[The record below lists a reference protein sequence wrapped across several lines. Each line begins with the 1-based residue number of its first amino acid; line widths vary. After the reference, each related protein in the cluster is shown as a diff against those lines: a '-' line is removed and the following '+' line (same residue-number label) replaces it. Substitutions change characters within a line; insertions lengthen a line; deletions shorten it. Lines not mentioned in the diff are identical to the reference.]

1 MSEKTVRVRFAPSPT
16 GPLHMG
22 GIRTALYNYLF
33 AKKNQGSFI
42 LRIEDTDQGRYV
54 SGAEQYIID
63 ALNWCKLNPDESPVN
78 PGKYGPYR
86 QSERKQMYRQYAD
99 YLIEKGFAYYAFDT
113 PEELENMRAL
123 AKKAKMPNWQYN
135 VISRNS
141 MVNSLTLSED
151 ETNKKLAKGEPY
163 TIRIK
168 MPRNEDVRFY
178 DEIRGWVVVNTN
190 NMDDK
195 VIFKGDGM
203 PTYHLANVVDD
214 YCMEISHVIRGEEW
228 LPSAP
233 LHVLLYKY
241 LGWETSMPK
250 FAHLPLILKPDG
262 NGKLSKRDGDR
273 LGFPVF
279 PLEWK
284 DPVSNEISSGYKEN
298 GYFHDAFI
306 NMLAF
311 LGWNPG
317 DSREIFNLNELIE
330 AFSIERVGKSGAK
343 FDPDKTK
350 WFNQQYLR
358 AKSNTELA
366 SLLNNN
372 QKIDADNSFIEGV
385 VNLMKERASFID
397 ELLADDY
404 FFNAPENY
412 DEKTLKKKWKANTS
426 SNMKILKQKLIS
438 LNSFDAETIEQG
450 FKDFL
455 EENNL
460 GMGAALP
467 NFRLLVTGKGMGP
480 SMFQI
485 AALLG
490 KEEVLSRFDSGL
502 SRISTIKEETS
513 L

>member
-1 MSEKTVRVRFAPSPT
+1 MSQKNVRVRFAPSPT

-33 AKKNQGSFI
+33 AKKNKGDFI

-54 SGAEQYIID
+54 PGAEKYIID
-63 ALNWCKLNPDESPVN
+63 ALNWCGLVPDESPVS
-78 PGKYGPYR
+78 PGDFGPYR

-99 YLIEKGFAYYAFDT
+99 MLIEKGFAYYAFDT
-113 PEELENMRAL
+113 PEDLENMRDL

-135 VISRNS
+135 VISRTS
-141 MVNSLTLSED
+141 MKNSLTLSAD
-151 ETNKKLAKGEPY
+151 ETEKILANGDPF

-178 DEIRGWVVVNTN
+178 DEIRGWVIVNTN

-214 YCMEISHVIRGEEW
+214 YSMKISHVIRGEEW

-241 LGWETSMPK
+241 LGWEEVMPK

-279 PLEWK
+279 PLEWT
-284 DPVSNEISSGYKEN
+284 DPETKEVSSGYKEK
-298 GYFHDAFI
+298 GYFKDAFI

-317 DSREIFNLNELIE
+317 DSREIFSLPELIA
-330 AFSIERVGKSGAK
+330 AFSLERVGKSGAK

-358 AKSNTELA
+358 SKSNNELA
-366 SLLNNN
+366 ELLQPKTSHDVSLEYL
-372 QKIDADNSFIEGV
+372 EGV
-385 VNLMKERASFID
+385 AGLMKERASFVE
-397 ELLADDY
+397 ELLLDDY
-404 FFNAPENY
+404 FFTAPKEY
-412 DEKTLKKKWKANTS
+412 DAKTLRKKWKPATAT
-426 SNMKILKQKLIS
+426 NMELLKTALMTISDFKAEKIES
-438 LNSFDAETIEQG
+438 V

-455 EENNL
+455 LKNEL

-480 SMFQI
+480 SMFET

-490 KEEVLSRFDSGL
+490 KDEVLKRFENGIQS
-502 SRISTIKEETS
+502 IENIKAKLAT
-513 L
+513 

>member
-1 MSEKTVRVRFAPSPT
+1 MSENNVRVRFAPSPT

-33 AKKNQGSFI
+33 AKKNNGAFI

-54 SGAEQYIID
+54 PGAEKYIID
-63 ALNWCKLNPDESPVN
+63 SLNWCGLHPDESPVN
-78 PGKYGPYR
+78 PGKYGPYK
-86 QSERKQMYRQYAD
+86 QSERKEMYKQYAD
-99 YLIEKGFAYYAFDT
+99 LLIEKGNAYYAFDT
-113 PEELENMRAL
+113 PEDLEKMREL

-135 VISRNS
+135 VISRTS
-141 MVNSLTLSED
+141 MKNSLTLSAD
-151 ETNKKLAKGEPY
+151 ETEKILSTGDPY

-168 MPRNEDVRFY
+168 MPRNEDVRFF
-178 DEIRGWVVVNTN
+178 DEIRGWVIVNTN

-214 YCMEISHVIRGEEW
+214 YLMKISHVIRGEEW

-241 LGWETSMPK
+241 LGWEEIMPK

-284 DPVSNEISSGYKEN
+284 DPVSNEMSSGYKEN
-298 GYFHDAFI
+298 GYFKDAFI

-317 DSREIFNLNELIE
+317 DSREIFSLAELID
-330 AFSIERVGKSGAK
+330 AFSLERVGKSGAK

-358 AKSNTELA
+358 SKSNLDLAEL
-366 SLLNNN
+366 LLP
-372 QKIDADNSFIEGV
+372 KTSHDVCLEYLEGV
-385 VNLMKERASFID
+385 AGLMKERASFID
-397 ELLADDY
+397 ELLLDEY
-404 FFNAPENY
+404 FFVSPEKF
-412 DEKTLKKKWKANTS
+412 DEKTLRKKWKLGTASHMELLKAELKTITDFNAENIE
-426 SNMKILKQKLIS
+426 SN
-438 LNSFDAETIEQG
+438 
-450 FKDFL
+450 FKKFL
-455 EENNL
+455 EKNEL
-460 GMGAALP
+460 GMGTVLP

-480 SMFQI
+480 SMFEI
-485 AALLG
+485 ANLLG
-490 KEEVLSRFDSGL
+490 KEEVLLRFENGIQL
-502 SRISTIKEETS
+502 IEKIKSETAT
-513 L
+513 